1 MKTIIDKFLEKNNI
15 NDGKGV
21 KKKKLKTLVKNIFE
35 ASRALTFEGKEV
47 SLSLALDMTEI
58 QIDYFNFYDYLS
70 KTAE

>member
-1 MKTIIDKFLEKNNI
+1 MKTIIDRFAEENKL
-15 NDGKGV
+15 NDEV
-21 KKKKLKTLVKNIFE
+21 KENLTTLVKNIFE

-58 QIDYFNFYDYLS
+58 QIDYFNFYDYLN